1 MPGPPTTPL
10 PPSTASQEALSG
22 EPHRVPVLQVRGLGL
37 SRATGGGSVCDATT
51 LQCGLPAVVTQ
62 RKNEPLVKGL
72 VNFYKA
78 TRKVLVPC
86 LPLRSSKGSAGL
98 SNVTA
103 RQTFFQCSP
112 GASGQ
117 GLSAP
122 RAQLTGS
129 ARGHQR
135 GSPLSGPS
143 PQQHTGQK
151 EPHRERW
158 PLLLPGADSGR
169 PEHPE
174 NQPGTTSRDPTPGAQ
189 G

>member
-78 TRKVLVPC
+78 TRKVLVPA
-86 LPLRSSKGSAGL
+86 PQ
-98 SNVTA
+98 V
-103 RQTFFQCSP
+103 Q
-112 GASGQ
+112 Q
-117 GLSAP
+117 GL
-122 RAQLTGS
+122 
-129 ARGHQR
+129 
-135 GSPLSGPS
+135 
-143 PQQHTGQK
+143 
-151 EPHRERW
+151 RW
-158 PLLLPGADSGR
+158 PLSQPDRLSFSAAQEPAVRASRPPGPS
-169 PEHPE
+169 
-174 NQPGTTSRDPTPGAQ
+174 
-189 G
+189 